1 MAHQAQRPQD
11 RRRRCDDPAAGKR
24 VSPAAL
30 ARRAI
35 HPLRQPLRDGNG
47 AAAAKPAHRRGSLG
61 ALSGHARRSGGSLYT
76 RPFSRLRV
84 YARRQG
90 NRVQPERQNPPPES
104 GDRRRTSHP
113 VHRQGFR
120 GPWAETR
127 FPAKRTFRARQ
138 GAADYGPHG
147 ISRRQNAGVFRDD
160 ASLHLRPS
168 ERQATAPDQR
178 RFDGIS
184 TGFDGGQTGNADLV
198 WVPAEGGDAELSLPA
213 RGAGG
218 PHFTNEKDRIYVYT
232 PQGLV
237 SLRYDG

>member
-184 TGFDGGQTGNADLV
+184 TGLV
-198 WVPAEGGDAELSLPA
+198 A
-213 RGAGG
+213 RR
-218 PHFTNEKDRIYVYT
+218 PVDRLC
-232 PQGLV
+232 QLEQ
-237 SLRYDG
+237 